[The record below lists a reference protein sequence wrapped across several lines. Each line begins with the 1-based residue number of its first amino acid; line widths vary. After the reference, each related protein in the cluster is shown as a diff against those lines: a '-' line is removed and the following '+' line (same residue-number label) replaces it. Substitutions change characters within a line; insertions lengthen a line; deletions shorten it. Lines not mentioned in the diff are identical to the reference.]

1 MEIKIDFVI
10 ELLEKIEP
18 DVYSMTQRLK
28 SMKSEIDELDQRFFS
43 RRM

>member
-18 DVYSMTQRLK
+18 DVYSMIQRLK